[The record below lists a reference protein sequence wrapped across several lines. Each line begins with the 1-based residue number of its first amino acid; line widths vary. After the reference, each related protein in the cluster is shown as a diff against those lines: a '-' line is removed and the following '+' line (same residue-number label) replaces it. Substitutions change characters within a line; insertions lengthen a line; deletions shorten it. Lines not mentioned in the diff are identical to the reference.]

1 LDDHELLDRSLLRL
15 KTEGQIEYTGEYG
28 AEITTFIPF
37 TFWLKTQG
45 LLEGRRIVTYRGMR
59 PYYYFLEDSEFAEK
73 AGNRDWLPPDERG
86 WPTNWTYTATRKPWH
101 VMPDYR
107 ARYAEQGRTFD
118 RPVLFIQNKFAIER
132 DLGPVNYMPLRS
144 LREMFSLGPARFDV
158 VYSRPGAAPK
168 GEGYVADPKLNDF
181 CDYPDMA
188 LARSFEGV
196 TILED
201 LCAQTGA
208 DYNLTKL
215 EILAKAHFF
224 VAVQGGG
231 AHILACFGNS
241 LMLLLHYLGEEDPH
255 AYAAGPY
262 KYLSDPPP
270 ALIVART
277 PQAFHEGAQL
287 VLQGRLRKGE
297 VYLVPMHR
305 ETLDALRV

>member
-1 LDDHELLDRSLLRL
+1 LDDHELLDRSLSRL
-15 KTEGQIEYTGEYG
+15 KVEGQIEYTGEYG

-37 TFWLKTQG
+37 AFWLKTQG
-45 LLEGRRIVTYRGMR
+45 LLEGRRVVTYRGMR
-59 PYYYFLEDSEFAEK
+59 PYYYFLDDGEFAEK
-73 AGNRDWLPPDERG
+73 ACDRDWLPPAERG
-86 WPTNWTYTATRKPWH
+86 WPTNSTYTATKKPWH

-107 ARYAEQGRTFD
+107 ARYAGQGRALD
-118 RPVLFIQNKFAIER
+118 RPVLFIQNKFAMEWDR
-132 DLGPVNYMPLRS
+132 GPINYMPLGS

-168 GEGYVADPKLNDF
+168 GDGYAVDRNDF
-181 CDYPDMA
+181 CDYPDLA

-201 LCAQTGA
+201 LCAETGA

-231 AHILACFGNS
+231 AHIMACFGNS
-241 LMLLLHYLGEEDPH
+241 LMLVLHYLGDEDPH

-277 PQAFHEGAQL
+277 PQAFDEGAKL
-287 VLQGRLRKGE
+287 VLAGRLRNDE
-297 VYLVPMHR
+297 VYLVPKHR
-305 ETLDALRV
+305 TILDAVRL